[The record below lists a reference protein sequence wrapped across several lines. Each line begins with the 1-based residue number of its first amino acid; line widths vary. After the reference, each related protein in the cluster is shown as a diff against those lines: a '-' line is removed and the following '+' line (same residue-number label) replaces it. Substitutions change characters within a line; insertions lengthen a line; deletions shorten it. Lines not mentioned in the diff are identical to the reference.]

1 MSRKIL
7 RRCDICGRFHAA
19 YLVPAED
26 GQTRN
31 YCYDCWKTRF
41 HASAPLA
48 AEKDDVSP
56 NSSDLEKN
64 PS

>member
-7 RRCDICGRFHAA
+7 HRCDICGRFHAA

-31 YCYDCWKTRF
+31 YCFDCWKSRF
-41 HASAPLA
+41 HASPPQDT
-48 AEKDDVSP
+48 EEDDVLP
-56 NSSDLEKN
+56 NSLDLKKD
-64 PS
+64 SS

>member
-19 YLVPAED
+19 YLVPDED
-26 GQTRN
+26 GQARN
-31 YCYDCWKTRF
+31 YCYDCWKARF
-41 HASAPLA
+41 EVMLPATKNIYD
-48 AEKDDVSP
+48 ETI
-56 NSSDLEKN
+56 NSSIPKKD